1 MRPLAIAACLLLAA
15 CSPGRPPE
23 HESEA
28 AKMARQS
35 TQLRDAMQK
44 PIDKAK
50 SVDDTQQK
58 AADAQRKAVEDAG
71 G

>member
-1 MRPLAIAACLLLAA
+1 MRPLAIAACLLLAS
-15 CSPGRPPE
+15 CSMGPPSE
-23 HESEA
+23 REA
-28 AKMARQS
+28 AKKAREA
-35 TQLRDAMQK
+35 TQLRDAMQR

-58 AADAQRKAVEDAG
+58 AADEQRKAVEDAG